1 MSFLHL
7 YAAQGGSG
15 AYLSQPALTGRFLI
29 SSHCQLEH
37 LRRLLPR
44 WPEMCGRLRW
54 KDVERRWKGW
64 REWKGQG
71 WKKDSDEGEEKRYR
85 TSTWCW
91 YHQLFLPLLF
101 SDFPYVQYQS
111 WSAWPNELLRNKRQS
126 KYWKYSPLIMEI
138 LAIREVNSRQGQS
151 GNLQVLQ
158 LDQQSLVVLSW
169 IQWKAEWKNKHFS
182 IWFSRGNVW
191 NFVSGP

>member
-7 YAAQGGSG
+7 YAAQSGSG

-54 KDVERRWKGW
+54 KDVERRRKGW

-71 WKKDSDEGEEKRYR
+71 WKKDSDEGEDRDTGQVHDADITNCSSLFFSLIFHTFSTSRGEPDPMNCWEIKERVSIENTPHWSWKSWQLERWIPDKDSQGIYR
-85 TSTWCW
+85 
-91 YHQLFLPLLF
+91 F
-101 SDFPYVQYQS
+101 
-111 WSAWPNELLRNKRQS
+111 
-126 KYWKYSPLIMEI
+126 YSLI
-138 LAIREVNSRQGQS
+138 NSRWWCS
-151 GNLQVLQ
+151 V
-158 LDQQSLVVLSW
+158 
-169 IQWKAEWKNKHFS
+169 
-182 IWFSRGNVW
+182 
-191 NFVSGP
+191 